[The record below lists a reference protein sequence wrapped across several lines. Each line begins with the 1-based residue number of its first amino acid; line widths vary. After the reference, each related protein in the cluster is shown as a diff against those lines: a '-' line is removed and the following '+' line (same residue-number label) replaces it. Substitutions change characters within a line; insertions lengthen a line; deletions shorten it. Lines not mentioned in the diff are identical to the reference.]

1 MILFA
6 NILRALSVIVEMA
19 NGLLTLYKY
28 VLIAAALISWV
39 NPDPFNPIVRLL
51 ARLTDPVLRP
61 IRRVIP
67 LGNSG
72 LDLSPMLAILAIF
85 FIRNFLVA
93 SLIEYGYRLKI
104 Y

>member
-1 MILFA
+1 MILLA
-6 NILRALSVIVEMA
+6 NFIIALGRVLGMALDIYMWVIIIRAL
-19 NGLLTLYKY
+19 L
-28 VLIAAALISWV
+28 SWV

-61 IRRVIP
+61 IRKIIP
-67 LGNSG
+67 LGNIG

-85 FIRNFLVA
+85 FIRNFLIA

>member
-1 MILFA
+1 MILLA
-6 NILRALSVIVEMA
+6 NFIIALGKALALALDAYMWVI
-19 NGLLTLYKY
+19 
-28 VLIAAALISWV
+28 IIRALISWV

-51 ARLTDPVLRP
+51 VRLTDPVLRP

-67 LGNSG
+67 LNIG

-85 FIRNFLVA
+85 FVRNFLVA

>member
-1 MILFA
+1 MILLA
-6 NILRALSVIVEMA
+6 NFIIALGKALALALDVYMWVILIR
-19 NGLLTLYKY
+19 
-28 VLIAAALISWV
+28 ALISWV

>member
-1 MILFA
+1 MILLA
-6 NILRALSVIVEMA
+6 NFIIALGKALALALDAYMWVI
-19 NGLLTLYKY
+19 
-28 VLIAAALISWV
+28 IIRALISWV

-51 ARLTDPVLRP
+51 IRLTDPVLRP
-61 IRRVIP
+61 IRRAIP
-67 LGNSG
+67 LNIG

-85 FIRNFLVA
+85 FVRNFLVA

>member
-1 MILFA
+1 MILLA
-6 NILRALSVIVEMA
+6 NFIIALGKSLALALDVYLWVI
-19 NGLLTLYKY
+19 
-28 VLIAAALISWV
+28 IIRALISWV

-67 LGNSG
+67 LSIG

-85 FIRNFLVA
+85 FVRNFLVA
-93 SLIEYGYRLKI
+93 SLIEYGYRLKN

>member
-1 MILFA
+1 MILLA
-6 NILRALSVIVEMA
+6 NFIIALGKVLGLALDVYMWVIV
-19 NGLLTLYKY
+19 
-28 VLIAAALISWV
+28 IRALISWV

-61 IRRVIP
+61 IRRGIP
-67 LGNSG
+67 LNIG
-72 LDLSPMLAILAIF
+72 LDLSPMLAILAIYF
-85 FIRNFLVA
+85 VRNFLIA

>member
-1 MILFA
+1 MILLA
-6 NILRALSVIVEMA
+6 NFIIALGKVLGMALEVYMWVIV
-19 NGLLTLYKY
+19 
-28 VLIAAALISWV
+28 IRALISWV

-61 IRRVIP
+61 IRRMIP
-67 LGNSG
+67 LNIG
-72 LDLSPMLAILAIF
+72 LDLSPMLAILAIYF
-85 FIRNFLVA
+85 VRNFLIA